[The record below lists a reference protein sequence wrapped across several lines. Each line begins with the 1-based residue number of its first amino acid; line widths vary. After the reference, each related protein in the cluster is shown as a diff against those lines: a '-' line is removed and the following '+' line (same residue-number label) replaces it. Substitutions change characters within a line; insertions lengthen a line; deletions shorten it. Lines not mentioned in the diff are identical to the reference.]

1 MNFDN
6 CQRRIS
12 EITDRQLTD
21 LIGHQEENLWIEFK
35 RQEYRRDSNDK
46 EKHKREICKDVTAM
60 ANAEGGYIFIGIQED
75 NGMAQGF
82 CPVKKPDKIENDV
95 RNICR
100 QSIEPAIQHLDVKTR
115 SLEWNGKMVT
125 LVIIHIPP
133 SAQRPHG
140 FKWKGTINFVRRY
153 EDQITEYPMS
163 ELGEAFSARHYPPLT
178 AQFDDK
184 LDAILRY
191 VRRIG
196 KRSMSAEDDAL
207 DQDDVGSLL
216 RLMQLRFEK
225 AISGEPYYR
234 IFAVPAT
241 TPLNPDAMPTDE
253 QEMCGILKNPPAVRP
268 SGFGVREFEVITQ
281 SSEGI
286 RGTNTW
292 NENEVIL
299 LRNGFLEFRIPLSSS
314 HFQWYKAETGISAAS
329 NWLYPYAICEYPV
342 TFMMLVNAIYSKAN
356 IHSEIHIQQEYHNLN
371 GFLLEG
377 GHPGNPFFGAF
388 EDRCRVYGES
398 EPIVSKQ
405 TVNRGLAPDRIAF
418 DLVKPVYAA
427 FQLNNDEIPLFDENH
442 NFTP

>member
-46 EKHKREICKDVTAM
+46 EMHKREICKDVTAM

-82 CPVKKPDKIENDV
+82 CPLNKPEKIANDV

-115 SLEWNGKMVT
+115 SLEWNGKAVT

-153 EDQITEYPMS
+153 EDQTTEYPMS
-163 ELGEAFSARHYPPLT
+163 ELGEAFSARHYSPLT
-178 AQFDDK
+178 GQINDK
-184 LDAILRY
+184 LDAILQY
-191 VRRIG
+191 VRRMG
-196 KRSMSAEDDAL
+196 KVPISPEDDAL
-207 DQDDVGSLL
+207 DQDDIRRLC
-216 RLMQLRFEK
+216 RLMESRFKKE
-225 AISGEPYYR
+225 ISDVPYYR
-234 IFAVPAT
+234 IFALPAT
-241 TPLNPDAMPTDE
+241 EPPDPDAMPTDKRE
-253 QEMCGILKNPPAVRP
+253 IVDILKSPPAVRP
-268 SGFGVREFEVITQ
+268 SGFGVREFEKISQ

-299 LRNGFLEFRIPLSSS
+299 LRNGFLEVRIPLSSS
-314 HFQWYKAETGISAAS
+314 HFQWHKSETGISAAS

-342 TFMMLVNAIYSKAN
+342 TFMMLIKAIYSEAN
-356 IHSEIHIQQEYHNLN
+356 IHSEIRIQQEYHNLN
-371 GFLLEG
+371 GFLLDE

-388 EDRCRVYGES
+388 EDRCRVYEES

-405 TVNRGLAPDRIAF
+405 TVNRVFAPDRIAF